1 MIYTSSYKKCLNGN
15 KISISGDRGK
25 SVGYQGECF
34 PALDPKLSFWKIWH
48 DNIGKIPKEENNYYY
63 IKNYYELVLK
73 DLDPNEIL
81 NLLNNKILLCYEDN
95 MEFCHRHIIA
105 YWIELELGISVPE
118 VEVDEYGNMT
128 ILDRPIWVKEML
140 EKVIDENK
148 KNQIKTFVKKIISK
162 IEGE

>member
-1 MIYTSSYKKCLNGN
+1 M
-15 KISISGDRGK
+15 KIT
-25 SVGYQGECF
+25 
-34 PALDPKLSFWKIWH
+34 L
-48 DNIGKIPKEENNYYY
+48 
-63 IKNYYELVLK
+63 
-73 DLDPNEIL
+73 
-81 NLLNNKILLCYEDN
+81 
-95 MEFCHRHIIA
+95 EFCHRHIIA

>member
-1 MIYTSSYKKCLNGN
+1 
-15 KISISGDRGK
+15 
-25 SVGYQGECF
+25 
-34 PALDPKLSFWKIWH
+34 
-48 DNIGKIPKEENNYYY
+48 
-63 IKNYYELVLK
+63 
-73 DLDPNEIL
+73 
-81 NLLNNKILLCYEDN
+81 

-140 EKVIDENK
+140 EKVIDKNK